1 MKMVV
6 PNHNG
11 ILLLKNLLKME
22 NQVHTID
29 PSILVKNEL
38 KLEIYKSK
46 PSNYDEMKSNIARV
60 GIIEPIIVES
70 KTNKIISGNLRLEIA
85 LELGLKL
92 VPVIYQTEADDLKVI
107 STNQQRRKTLVDIYK
122 EIEFFKKQF
131 KVKKGQRTDL
141 DPKLAKLKQDRD
153 EFLDKIPKD
162 TRVKLASLNKMLSV
176 THPDN
181 SEEKIIT
188 ILSNIDKG
196 KGSINSI
203 WKSTR
208 EKYKEHL
215 NEQMIPQ
222 NFELHRDNI
231 DIYKGCSTN
240 MSQLKDKS
248 IQTILTSPPYF
259 RMKDYHIKKNQLGKE
274 KSVDLYIE
282 NLMNHFKECHRVL
295 KDDGSVFVNINDNND
310 NGQYN
315 LVNHKFV
322 LAMCE
327 NGYKLNDEFIWIKNN
342 ANPTRGK
349 RSVRNH
355 EYIYHFVKDDCKS
368 FYYNEDWLLEEQDE
382 YGVFKFGKTSHEPK
396 LLSGFDCR
404 NGILKTNGANNAEL
418 VKLCAKYGIEMTH
431 HATFPEILPYIFL
444 KSTTKPGQ
452 TVCDPFNGSGTSA
465 KVAKDLGL
473 KYFGYD
479 LSSHY
484 IKISELRIFGNEL
497 GEFQGLKQVA

>member
-1 MKMVV
+1 MK
-6 PNHNG
+6 
-11 ILLLKNLLKME
+11 
-22 NQVHTID
+22 NQIEKID
-29 PSILVKNEL
+29 PSVLVKNEL
-38 KLEIYKSK
+38 KLEIYDSK
-46 PSNYDEMKSNIARV
+46 PSNYDEMRSNIEMF
-60 GIIEPIIVES
+60 GIIEPLIVETG
-70 KTNKIISGNLRLEIA
+70 TNKIISGNIRLDIA
-85 LELGLKL
+85 LELGLTE
-92 VPVIYQTEADDLKVI
+92 VPIIYISNVDDLKVI
-107 STNQQRRKTLVDIYK
+107 STNQQRRKTLVEIYK
-122 EIEFFKKQF
+122 EIEFFKRQF

-141 DPKLAKLKQDRD
+141 EPELARLKQERD
-153 EFLDKIPKD
+153 KFLDAIPKD
-162 TRVKLASLNKMLSV
+162 TRIKISSLNKMMSV
-176 THPDN
+176 LHPDKF
-181 SEEKIIT
+181 EEKLIS

-196 KGSINSI
+196 KGSVNSI
-203 WKSTR
+203 WKSTK

-215 NEQMIPQ
+215 NKQVIPEK
-222 NFELHRDNI
+222 FELHRDDI
-231 DIYKGCSTN
+231 DIFQGSSTN

-259 RMKDYHIKKNQLGKE
+259 HMKDYHIKENQRGKE
-274 KSVDLYIE
+274 ESVDLFIE
-282 NLMNHFKECHRVL
+282 NLIQHFKECHRVL
-295 KDDGSVFVNINDNND
+295 KDNGSVFVNINDNND
-310 NGQYN
+310 NGKYN

-322 LAMCE
+322 IAMCE
-327 NGYKLNDEFIWIKNN
+327 NGYKINDEIVWIKHN

-404 NGILKTNGANNAEL
+404 LGVLKTNGANNAEL
-418 VKLCAKYGIEMTH
+418 IKLCAKYGIEMTH
-431 HATFPEILPYIFL
+431 HATFPEILPYVFL

-452 TVCDPFNGSGTSA
+452 TVLDPFSGSGTCG

-473 KYFGYD
+473 KYVGFD

-497 GEFQGLKQVA
+497 NKEDFLQAA

>member
-46 PSNYDEMKSNIARV
+46 PSNYYEMKSNIEKV

-92 VPVIYQTEADDLKVI
+92 VPVIYQSEADDLKVI

-141 DPKLAKLKQDRD
+141 DPELAKLKQDRD
-153 EFLDKIPKD
+153 DFLDKIPKD
-162 TRVKLASLNKMLSV
+162 TRVKLASLDKMMSV
-176 THPDN
+176 IHPDN
-181 SEEKIIT
+181 SEEKLIT
-188 ILSNIDKG
+188 ILSNIDSG
-196 KGSINSI
+196 KGSLNSI
-203 WKSTR
+203 WKNTK
-208 EKYKEHL
+208 EKYKRHK
-215 NEQMIPQ
+215 NEQVIPDKY
-222 NFELHRDNI
+222 ELHRDDV
-231 DIYKGCSTN
+231 DIFQGSSTN
-240 MSQLKDKS
+240 MSQLKDKTV
-248 IQTILTSPPYF
+248 QTIITSPPYYG
-259 RMKDYHIKKNQLGKE
+259 MVDYFVGKEERGKE
-274 KSVDLYIE
+274 KTVEQFIE
-282 NLMNHFKECHRVL
+282 NLILHFKECHRVL

-310 NGQYN
+310 NGKYN

-327 NGYKLNDEFIWIKNN
+327 NGFKLNDEFVWIKHN
-342 ANPTRGK
+342 AKPTRGK

-382 YGVFKFGKTSHEPK
+382 NGVFKFGKSSHEPK

-404 NGILKTNGANNAEL
+404 LGVLKTNGSSNAEL
-418 VKLCAKYGIEMTH
+418 MKLCSKYNIEFTH

-444 KSTTKPGQ
+444 KSTTKQGQ
-452 TVCDPFNGSGTSA
+452 IVLDPFNGSGTTG
-465 KVAKDLGL
+465 KVARDLGL
-473 KYFGYD
+473 KYFGFD

-484 IKISELRIFGNEL
+484 IKISEIRIFGNEL
-497 GEFQGLKQVA
+497 EKEELVQAA

>member
-22 NQVHTID
+22 NQVLNID
-29 PSILVKNEL
+29 PTILVKNEL
-38 KLEIYKSK
+38 KLEIYTSK
-46 PSNYDEMKSNIARV
+46 PSNYDEMKSNIDMI

-92 VPVIYQTEADDLKVI
+92 VPVIYQSEADDLKVI

-141 DPKLAKLKQDRD
+141 DPELAKLKQDRD
-153 EFLDKIPKD
+153 DFLDKIPKD
-162 TRVKLASLNKMLSV
+162 TRVKLASLDKMMSV
-176 THPDN
+176 LHPDN
-181 SEEKIIT
+181 SEEKLIT
-188 ILSNIDKG
+188 ILSNIDSG
-196 KGSINSI
+196 KGSVNSS

-208 EKYKEHL
+208 EKYKQHL
-215 NEQMIPQ
+215 NEQIIPGE
-222 NFELHRDNI
+222 FEVHRQDV
-231 DIYKGCSTN
+231 DIYNSSSSN
-240 MSQLKDKS
+240 MEQVGSKS
-248 IQTILTSPPYF
+248 IQTIITSPPYF
-259 RMKDYHIKKNQLGKE
+259 KMKKYFVGKDERGQE
-274 KSVDLYIE
+274 KTVDLFIE
-282 NLMNHFKECHRVL
+282 NLMLHFKECHRVL
-295 KDDGSVFVNINDNND
+295 KDDGSIFVNINDNND
-310 NGQYN
+310 NGKYN

-322 LAMCE
+322 LAMCA
-327 NGYKLNDEFIWIKNN
+327 NGFKLNDEFIWIKNN

-368 FYYNEDWLLEEQDE
+368 FYYSEDWLLEEQDE
-382 YGVFKFGKTSHEPK
+382 YGVFKFGKNSLEPK

-404 NGILKTNGANNAEL
+404 LGVLKTNGANNAEL
-418 VKLCAKYGIEMTH
+418 IKLCAKYGIEMTH

-452 TVCDPFNGSGTSA
+452 TVLDPFNGSGTTG

-473 KYFGYD
+473 KYVGFD
-479 LSSHY
+479 LSSQF
-484 IKISELRIFGNEL
+484 IKISELRIFKNESNNEEL
-497 GEFQGLKQVA
+497 VRAA